1 MAGLDQNF
9 DEAQAKIWKMK
20 VENEFK
26 EVNKV
31 LKAVEE
37 ECKTAP
43 YEDDT
48 IMKALH
54 DVGEGISGAWQEL
67 QKGFE
72 NVIETFDNIINMIRN
87 AVEEGVEALKNFA
100 GSFKL

>member
-26 EVNKV
+26 EVDKV

-43 YEDDT
+43 
-48 IMKALH
+48 
-54 DVGEGISGAWQEL
+54 
-67 QKGFE
+67 
-72 NVIETFDNIINMIRN
+72 
-87 AVEEGVEALKNFA
+87 
-100 GSFKL
+100 